1 MCEANAFVLIDG
13 KEKKLLEN
21 VDLVS
26 LEGDNVKL
34 VSIFGEQKTLKAKL
48 KQYNNTEGKI
58 IFEIIFFFGHGWH
71 PFFAS
76 KFFLTTKHTNHTK
89 NLQD

>member
-13 KEKKLLEN
+13 KEEKLLEN

-34 VSIFGEQKTLKAKL
+34 VSIFGEQKTLKARL

-58 IFEIIFFFGHGWH
+58 VFE
-71 PFFAS
+71 
-76 KFFLTTKHTNHTK
+76 TV
-89 NLQD
+89 

>member
-13 KEKKLLEN
+13 KEEKLLEN

-34 VSIFGEQKTLKAKL
+34 VSIFGEQKTLKARL

-58 IFEIIFFFGHGWH
+58 IFETI
-71 PFFAS
+71 
-76 KFFLTTKHTNHTK
+76 
-89 NLQD
+89 

>member
-13 KEKKLLEN
+13 KEEKLLEN

-26 LEGDNVKL
+26 LGGDDVKL

-58 IFEIIFFFGHGWH
+58 IFE
-71 PFFAS
+71 
-76 KFFLTTKHTNHTK
+76 TV
-89 NLQD
+89 

>member
-13 KEKKLLEN
+13 KEKMLLEN

-26 LEGDNVKL
+26 LEGDDVKL

-58 IFEIIFFFGHGWH
+58 IFEII
-71 PFFAS
+71 
-76 KFFLTTKHTNHTK
+76 
-89 NLQD
+89 

>member
-34 VSIFGEQKTLKAKL
+34 VSIFGEQKTLKARL

-58 IFEIIFFFGHGWH
+58 IFEII
-71 PFFAS
+71 
-76 KFFLTTKHTNHTK
+76 
-89 NLQD
+89 

>member
-1 MCEANAFVLIDG
+1 MCEANAFLLIDG

-34 VSIFGEQKTLKAKL
+34 VSIFGEQKTLKARL
-48 KQYNNTEGKI
+48 KRYNNTEGKI
-58 IFEIIFFFGHGWH
+58 IFEII
-71 PFFAS
+71 
-76 KFFLTTKHTNHTK
+76 
-89 NLQD
+89 

>member
-1 MCEANAFVLIDG
+1 MCEANAFLLIDG
-13 KEKKLLEN
+13 KEEKLLEN

-34 VSIFGEQKTLKAKL
+34 VSIFGEQKTLKARL

-58 IFEIIFFFGHGWH
+58 IFE
-71 PFFAS
+71 
-76 KFFLTTKHTNHTK
+76 TV
-89 NLQD
+89 

>member
-13 KEKKLLEN
+13 KEEKLLEN

-26 LEGDNVKL
+26 LEGDDVNL
-34 VSIFGEQKTLKAKL
+34 VSIFGEQKTLKARL

-58 IFEIIFFFGHGWH
+58 IFE
-71 PFFAS
+71 
-76 KFFLTTKHTNHTK
+76 TV
-89 NLQD
+89 

>member
-26 LEGDNVKL
+26 LEGDDVKL
-34 VSIFGEQKTLKAKL
+34 VSIFGEQKTLKARL

-58 IFEIIFFFGHGWH
+58 IFE
-71 PFFAS
+71 
-76 KFFLTTKHTNHTK
+76 TV
-89 NLQD
+89 